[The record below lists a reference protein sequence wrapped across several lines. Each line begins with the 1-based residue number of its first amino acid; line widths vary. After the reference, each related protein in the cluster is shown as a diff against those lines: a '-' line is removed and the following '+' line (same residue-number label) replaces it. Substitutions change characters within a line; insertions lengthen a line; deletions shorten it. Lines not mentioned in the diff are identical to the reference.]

1 MVCDLLE
8 VSTLGYFAQL
18 RRQGGKPSKP
28 GTNRRISNEALLAHI
43 RDIRAEVR
51 GEYGWPKLWKELVAS
66 GIRVGKEHVRRM
78 MQEHGIKARGKRKFV
93 VTTDSKHDLPITTN
107 LLQRNFTAADPNQVC
122 RGDITPEAKQAAAI
136 GPLKSRFSKYF
147 ARLSRRQSG
156 AIQRSRDI
164 CPQRNYIFTLQ
175 KKKSLLAIR

>member
-28 GTNRRISNEALLAHI
+28 GANRRISNEALLAHI

-78 MQEHGIKARGKRKFV
+78 M
-93 VTTDSKHDLPITTN
+93 
-107 LLQRNFTAADPNQVC
+107 
-122 RGDITPEAKQAAAI
+122 
-136 GPLKSRFSKYF
+136 
-147 ARLSRRQSG
+147 
-156 AIQRSRDI
+156 
-164 CPQRNYIFTLQ
+164 
-175 KKKSLLAIR
+175 